1 MSGGPGPAGPSR
13 TPRSPPGLDL
23 DAERERIRREIEELE
38 RSLEPG
44 GVGVELAVS
53 DCSLSSGSDDD
64 EDDDDNEDSHGE
76 MEMEREE
83 DSSDDDIESLPQDPE
98 TCLQMNHVYQE
109 VIQEK
114 IEEVELVIAQNREQQ
129 KEIMG
134 ELDGSKTAKAGD
146 GRSLPANVFLGHF
159 MKPYFKDKTTGI
171 GPPSN
176 EDAKEKAA
184 QGIKSFEQLHSAKW
198 KSREKTLLQKSVV
211 SDRLQRLLQPKLL
224 KMSYW
229 NQKLEKVKTETE
241 KQTLEKQIKEV
252 EREIEAINQ
261 LPESDLL
268 GNRFDEHDWEK
279 ISNIHFDGQRSAEE
293 LKKFW
298 ENWEHPSINKKEWTE
313 EEIER
318 LKRIA
323 AKHNYLDWQTIAQ
336 ELGTNRTPFQCL
348 QKYQIYN
355 KDLKRKEWT
364 KSEDQMLLELVQE
377 MRVGS
382 HIPYKKIAYYMEGR
396 DSAQLIYRW
405 TKSVDP
411 SLKKGP
417 WTPEEDAMLL
427 AAVKKYGEKDWYK
440 IRTEVPGRS
449 DAQCRDRYLKALH
462 WDVKKGKWSLEE
474 EEQLIE
480 LVEKHGLGH
489 WSKIASELPHRT
501 GSQCL
506 SKWKLMIGSKKRS
519 RAAKRQHIEESS
531 TSSESSSED
540 IELDLAD
547 SSEEEEE
554 EEEMTSRTSKEECA
568 LPSIDLWI
576 PTQPDTQEANKGRSQ
591 TSALFSLGS
600 ADAGTS
606 GSDIPRAVC
615 DGDTGRAADKSSELN
630 TLLRG
635 IARPHSTDIV
645 VRNPAE
651 VMAKASQ
658 CGKQVLRV
666 TLEDVR
672 RILRNNT
679 FFQRKFQFKML
690 KPPVGLLAK
699 TAGGSAAVGQNLQGL
714 QNVTHK
720 SYRQER
726 ERWKRL
732 SLDRK
737 LLMAMTPWV
746 GNVLLPCTLQTG
758 KMAFHQTKADAIQ
771 EKVKSISLT
780 STPLFTLFIQLFQI
794 DTKGCMKI
802 IRERKLRE
810 LELLKADARRP
821 QQASQNMEASSGNSS
836 QPCAQRSS
844 QRGIPRS
851 AVRRPVTLKA
861 RGTCA
866 AAFESSAP
874 APPAQGQRQKPKTV
888 SELLREKRLREAQ
901 AKKAMQ
907 RTVLVAPQVLVSG
920 PLIIQHPP
928 QQIIPSAQ
936 AGSKPSAAG
945 CANSQVQGAPA
956 PVPASASAAG
966 STSAVVPENHSSAVP
981 ATGEG
986 PGCSQGTDLQCN
998 KELKEQGLESS
1009 PEGGGFPGMNPAAAE
1024 KTPDQGG
1031 CNGQVVAGS
1040 SAPVV
1045 LQNQAFVPGQITVVP
1060 VGLESGTNKLSLST
1074 PVPCELNS
1082 NGPQHRPVSLL
1093 PALVTPQAGS
1103 PVIPNSILPFT
1114 WVVTPR
1120 ALLPTAVQTVVGVPQ
1135 GTPDAPGRGQCQTAV
1150 TSNGSVSGLGVTPV
1164 AAGANPPHPSSAE
1177 TKGPSSQGA
1186 GVPLGKAADH
1196 STILLPGT
1204 SVSPGCTSSSV
1215 SSVTPACSNGFS
1227 KASDSPAAPTAPPPD
1242 TTAPVLPQTQPPAN
1256 TQGADPQHMSSLA
1269 SLGKSPG
1276 SATANTEIITQGVVL
1291 QPGDL
1296 VPHGSVPGSSGC
1308 FAAQALKNRPIASK
1322 PPTAQPEDI
1331 PPQPST
1337 SSAEKNLLDLSLISL
1352 EDEGLVREWLSGKRG
1367 VQVPSLQTR
1376 LPYLPPFLSNIKT
1389 LSKLL
1394 LQKAALEEQASS
1406 LLPSDAT
1413 EDGGTRDVFHAIGEL
1428 VQQKLGDNPAYLLLK
1443 ARFLAAFTLPAVL
1456 ATLPPPKVTT
1466 TLSASRKQY
1475 EESDE
1480 EEWQSEKE
1488 VSEEESCGNEL
1499 TGVQLDW
1506 RVGDEPGDKDADLLN
1521 QGRGAEEGTAH
1532 SALDSCTAV
1541 AEASAAPV
1549 RRSTRCRKRRRIG
1562 HWNELCLPAWQ

>member
-1 MSGGPGPAGPSR
+1 MSRGPGPAGPA
-13 TPRSPPGLDL
+13 RSPPGLDL

-44 GVGVELAVS
+44 GGGVELAVS
-53 DCSLSSGSDDD
+53 DCSLSSGSDVDEGDDDDDDD
-64 EDDDDNEDSHGE
+64 EDSNAE
-76 MEMEREE
+76 MEVEREE

-114 IEEVELVIAQNREQQ
+114 IEEVELLIAQNREQQ

-134 ELDGSKTAKAGD
+134 ELDGSTKTAKAGD
-146 GRSLPANVFLGHF
+146 GRNLPANVFLGHF

-224 KMSYW
+224 KLSYW
-229 NQKLEKVKTETE
+229 NQKLENIKTETE
-241 KQTLEKQIKEV
+241 KQTLEKQIKEL

-323 AKHNYLDWQTIAQ
+323 AKHNYLDWQSIAQ
-336 ELGTNRTPFQCL
+336 ELGVRTPFQCL

-364 KSEDQMLLELVQE
+364 KAEDQMLLELVQE

-382 HIPYKKIAYYMEGR
+382 HIPFKKIAYYMEGR

-489 WSKIASELPHRT
+489 WSKIAAELPHRT

-519 RAAKRQHIEESS
+519 RAAKRQHVEETSS
-531 TSSESSSED
+531 SSESSSED
-540 IELDLAD
+540 VELDLAD

-554 EEEMTSRTSKEECA
+554 EKETPSRPSKEECA

-591 TSALFSLGS
+591 SSALSSPGS

-606 GSDIPRAVC
+606 GGDIPRA
-615 DGDTGRAADKSSELN
+615 ADDPSELN

-635 IARPHSTDIV
+635 IARPHSTDVV
-645 VRNPAE
+645 VRDPAE

-690 KPPVGLLAK
+690 KPPVGLLAR
-699 TAGGSAAVGQNLQGL
+699 TAGVSAAAGQDLQGL
-714 QNVTHK
+714 QNVTHRT
-720 SYRQER
+720 YRQER

-737 LLMAMTPWV
+737 LLMAVTPWV

-758 KMAFHQTKADAIQ
+758 KMAFHQTKAGAIQ

-821 QQASQNMEASSGNSS
+821 QQASQNMETPSGNSS

-851 AVRRPVTLKA
+851 AVRRSVALKA
-861 RGTCA
+861 RETCA
-866 AAFESSAP
+866 AASESSAP

-901 AKKAMQ
+901 AKKAVQ

-920 PLIIQHPP
+920 SLIIQHPP

-936 AGSKPSAAG
+936 AGSKPAAAAR
-945 CANSQVQGAPA
+945 ANSQVQGAPA

-981 ATGEG
+981 GTGES

-998 KELKEQGLESS
+998 KELKEKALESS
-1009 PEGGGFPGMNPAAAE
+1009 PEGGGFPGTNPAAAE
-1024 KTPDQGG
+1024 KAPEQGG
-1031 CNGQVVAGS
+1031 CNGQVRAGS
-1040 SAPVV
+1040 SASVV

-1060 VGLESGTNKLSLST
+1060 VGLEPGTNKLPLST
-1074 PVPCELNS
+1074 PVPCEQNS
-1082 NGPQHRPVSLL
+1082 NGPQPRPVSLL

-1103 PVIPNSILPFT
+1103 AVIPNSILPFT
-1114 WVVTPR
+1114 WVVTPQ
-1120 ALLPTAVQTVVGVPQ
+1120 ALLPTAVQAVVGVPQ
-1135 GTPDAPGRGQCQTAV
+1135 ATPAAPGRSQCQTAG
-1150 TSNGSVSGLGVTPV
+1150 TSNGSVSGLGATPV

-1186 GVPLGKAADH
+1186 GVPLGKAAEH

-1204 SVSPGCTSSSV
+1204 SVSAGCASSSI
-1215 SSVTPACSNGFS
+1215 SSAAPACSNGFC
-1227 KASDSPAAPTAPPPD
+1227 KASDSPAAPTAPD
-1242 TTAPVLPQTQPPAN
+1242 TPALGAVGLPHTQPSGN
-1256 TQGADPQHMSSLA
+1256 TQGADPQGVSSLA
-1269 SLGKSPG
+1269 SSGKSPD
-1276 SATANTEIITQGVVL
+1276 SAPASTESITQGIVL
-1291 QPGDL
+1291 QPGD
-1296 VPHGSVPGSSGC
+1296 PAPPSSATAPGSSGC
-1308 FAAQALKNRPIASK
+1308 FAAQALRNRPIASK
-1322 PPTAQPEDI
+1322 PPTAQPEDV

-1337 SSAEKNLLDLSLISL
+1337 SSAERNLLDFSLVSL

-1376 LPYLPPFLSNIKT
+1376 LPYLPPFLCNIKT

-1406 LLPSDAT
+1406 LLPPDTA
-1413 EDGGTRDVFHAIGEL
+1413 EDGGTRDVFRAIGEL

-1466 TLSASRKQY
+1466 TLSASRKQH

-1499 TGVQLDW
+1499 TGMQLDW
-1506 RVGDEPGDKDADLLN
+1506 RAGDEPGDKDADLLN
-1521 QGRGAEEGTAH
+1521 QGLGAEEGTAQP
-1532 SALDSCTAV
+1532 ALDSCTAV
-1541 AEASAAPV
+1541 ADASAAPI
-1549 RRSTRCRKRRRIG
+1549 RRSARCRKRRRRIG

>member
-1 MSGGPGPAGPSR
+1 
-13 TPRSPPGLDL
+13 DL
-23 DAERERIRREIEELE
+23 DAEREKIRREIEELE

-44 GVGVELAVS
+44 GAGIQLAVS
-53 DCSLSSGSDDD
+53 DCSLSSSSGTGSAQPLGLHVVVVKAP
-64 EDDDDNEDSHGE
+64 EPAESHQ
-76 MEMEREE
+76 E

-114 IEEVELVIAQNREQQ
+114 IEEVELLIAQNREQQ

-146 GRSLPANVFLGHF
+146 GRNLPANVFLGHF

-184 QGIKSFEQLHSAKW
+184 QGIKSFEQLLSAKW

-241 KQTLEKQIKEV
+241 KQILEKQIKEV
-252 EREIEAINQ
+252 EQEIEAINQ

-279 ISNIHFDGQRSAEE
+279 ISNIHFDGQRTSEE
-293 LKKFW
+293 LRKFW
-298 ENWEHPSINKKEWTE
+298 QNWEHPSINKKEWSE

-318 LKRIA
+318 LKQIA
-323 AKHNYLDWQTIAQ
+323 AKHNYLNWQTIAQ

-364 KSEDQMLLELVQE
+364 KDEDQMLLELVQE

-427 AAVKKYGEKDWYK
+427 AAVKKYGERDWYK

-462 WDVKKGKWSLEE
+462 RDVKKGKWSLEE

-480 LVEKHGLGH
+480 LVQKHGLGH

-506 SKWKLMIGSKKRS
+506 SKWKLMIGSKKKRS
-519 RAAKRQHIEESS
+519 QAAKRRHVEESS
-531 TSSESSSED
+531 SSSESSSED

-547 SSEEEEE
+547 SSEEEKED
-554 EEEMTSRTSKEECA
+554 EEEMTSTTSKEEWT

-576 PTQPDTQEANKGRSQ
+576 PTQPDTQEANKGRCQ
-591 TSALFSLGS
+591 TSSLLPPLGADGGS
-600 ADAGTS
+600 S
-606 GSDIPRAVC
+606 SSDIPGAPC
-615 DGDTGRAADKSSELN
+615 DGGTDKSSELN

-635 IARPHSTDIV
+635 IARPHSTDVV

-651 VMAKASQ
+651 VITK

-666 TLEDVR
+666 SLEDVR
-672 RILRNNT
+672 RVLRNNT
-679 FFQRKFQFKML
+679 FFQKKFQFKML
-690 KPPVGLLAK
+690 KPPAGLLTK
-699 TAGGSAAVGQNLQGL
+699 TAGVSAAVGQNRQGL

-720 SYRQER
+720 TYRQER
-726 ERWKRL
+726 ERWRRL

-737 LLMAMTPWV
+737 LLMAVTPWV

-758 KMAFHQTKADAIQ
+758 KMAFHHTKAGAIQ
-771 EKVKSISLT
+771 EKVKSVSLT

-802 IRERKLRE
+802 IRERKLRQ
-810 LELLKADARRP
+810 LELHKADARR
-821 QQASQNMEASSGNSS
+821 
-836 QPCAQRSS
+836 
-844 QRGIPRS
+844 
-851 AVRRPVTLKA
+851 RPAALRA
-861 RGTCA
+861 RETSA

-874 APPAQGQRQKPKTV
+874 AMQGAPIAQGQRQKPKTV
-888 SELLREKRLREAQ
+888 SELLREKRLRESQ

-907 RTVLVAPQVLVSG
+907 RTVLVAPQMLVSG
-920 PLIIQHPP
+920 PLIIQHSS
-928 QQIIPSAQ
+928 QHIIPSAQ
-936 AGSKPSAAG
+936 AVSKPTAAG
-945 CANSQVQGAPA
+945 CTSSQGQGAPA
-956 PVPASASAAG
+956 PVPASTSDAG
-966 STSAVVPENHSSAVP
+966 STSAVVPENHSSAGP
-981 ATGEG
+981 ETGKS
-986 PGCSQGTDLQCN
+986 PGCSQGTDLQSS
-998 KELKEQGLESS
+998 KELKEQALESS
-1009 PEGGGFPGMNPAAAE
+1009 PEGR
-1024 KTPDQGG
+1024 
-1031 CNGQVVAGS
+1031 
-1040 SAPVV
+1040 
-1045 LQNQAFVPGQITVVP
+1045 AF
-1060 VGLESGTNKLSLST
+1060 
-1074 PVPCELNS
+1074 PVPRELNS
-1082 NGPQHRPVSLL
+1082 NGPQQRPVNLL

-1114 WVVTPR
+1114 WVVTPQ

-1135 GTPDAPGRGQCQTAV
+1135 GTPAAPGRSQCQTTV
-1150 TSNGSVSGLGVTPV
+1150 PSKGNVSGLGVTP
-1164 AAGANPPHPSSAE
+1164 APAGANPPHLSRAD
-1177 TKGPSSQGA
+1177 TKGPSSQLTGD
-1186 GVPLGKAADH
+1186 PLGKAPDP
-1196 STILLPGT
+1196 STVLLPGT
-1204 SVSPGCTSSSV
+1204 SVSPGCTTSSI

-1227 KASDSPAAPTAPPPD
+1227 KASDSPAAPTALPPD
-1242 TTAPVLPQTQPPAN
+1242 TPALCAVVLPQTQP
-1256 TQGADPQHMSSLA
+1256 QGADSQCL
-1269 SLGKSPG
+1269 
-1276 SATANTEIITQGVVL
+1276 
-1291 QPGDL
+1291 
-1296 VPHGSVPGSSGC
+1296 HGSVPGNSGC
-1308 FAAQALKNRPIASK
+1308 FAGQASKNRPIASK

-1331 PPQPST
+1331 PPQPGT
-1337 SSAEKNLLDLSLISL
+1337 SSAEKNLLDFSLISL
-1352 EDEGLVREWLSGKRG
+1352 EDEGLVREWLSGKHG
-1367 VQVPSLQTR
+1367 VQVPSLQTS
-1376 LPYLPPFLSNIKT
+1376 LPYLPPFLCNIKT

-1406 LLPSDAT
+1406 LLPSDASQ
-1413 EDGGTRDVFHAIGEL
+1413 DGGTRDVFHAIGEL

-1488 VSEEESCGNEL
+1488 VSE
-1499 TGVQLDW
+1499 
-1506 RVGDEPGDKDADLLN
+1506 
-1521 QGRGAEEGTAH
+1521 
-1532 SALDSCTAV
+1532 
-1541 AEASAAPV
+1541 
-1549 RRSTRCRKRRRIG
+1549 
-1562 HWNELCLPAWQ
+1562 

>member
-1 MSGGPGPAGPSR
+1 PSR
-13 TPRSPPGLDL
+13 SPPPGLDL

-44 GVGVELAVS
+44 GVGVELAMS
-53 DCSLSSGSDDD
+53 DCSLSSGSGTGSGRGGGS
-64 EDDDDNEDSHGE
+64 EGRAGSCGTGVGLPLKCLVCLK
-76 MEMEREE
+76 EMEREE

-114 IEEVELVIAQNREQQ
+114 IEEVELLIAQNREQQ

-134 ELDGSKTAKAGD
+134 ELDGSTKTAKAGD
-146 GRSLPANVFLGHF
+146 GRNLPANVFLGHF

-279 ISNIHFDGQRSAEE
+279 ISNIHFDGQRSSEE

-364 KSEDQMLLELVQE
+364 KAEDQMLLELVQE

-405 TKSVDP
+405 TKSVNP

-440 IRTEVPGRS
+440 IRTEVPGRN

-506 SKWKLMIGSKKRS
+506 SKWKLMIGSKKKKS
-519 RAAKRQHIEESS
+519 RAAKRQHVEESS
-531 TSSESSSED
+531 SSSESSSED

-554 EEEMTSRTSKEECA
+554 EEMPSRTSKEECA

-591 TSALFSLGS
+591 TSALFSPGS

-606 GSDIPRAVC
+606 GTDIPRAVC
-615 DGDTGRAADKSSELN
+615 DGGTDGADDKSSELN

-635 IARPHSTDIV
+635 IARPHSTDVV

-651 VMAKASQ
+651 

-690 KPPVGLLAK
+690 KPPIGLLAK
-699 TAGGSAAVGQNLQGL
+699 TAGVSAAVGRNLQGL

-720 SYRQER
+720 TYRQER

-737 LLMAMTPWV
+737 LLMAVTPWV
-746 GNVLLPCTLQTG
+746 GNVLLPCTFHTG

-771 EKVKSISLT
+771 QRVKSISLT

-821 QQASQNMEASSGNSS
+821 QQVLGRVCSSS
-836 QPCAQRSS
+836 QPCAQRNS

-851 AVRRPVTLKA
+851 AVRRPVALKA
-861 RGTCA
+861 RETCA

-936 AGSKPSAAG
+936 AGSKPAASG

-981 ATGEG
+981 ETGES

-998 KELKEQGLESS
+998 RELKEQALESS
-1009 PEGGGFPGMNPAAAE
+1009 PEGG
-1024 KTPDQGG
+1024 
-1031 CNGQVVAGS
+1031 
-1040 SAPVV
+1040 
-1045 LQNQAFVPGQITVVP
+1045 VVP
-1060 VGLESGTNKLSLST
+1060 VGLESGTSKLSLST

-1082 NGPQHRPVSLL
+1082 NGPQHSPVSLL

-1103 PVIPNSILPFT
+1103 AVIPNSILPFT
-1114 WVVTPR
+1114 WVVTPQ

-1135 GTPDAPGRGQCQTAV
+1135 GTPAAPGRGQCQTAV

-1227 KASDSPAAPTAPPPD
+1227 KVSDSPAAPAAPDSP
-1242 TTAPVLPQTQPPAN
+1242 ALGAVVLPQTQPPAN
-1256 TQGADPQHMSSLA
+1256 TQGADPQW
-1269 SLGKSPG
+1269 
-1276 SATANTEIITQGVVL
+1276 
-1291 QPGDL
+1291 
-1296 VPHGSVPGSSGC
+1296 SSGC

-1322 PPTAQPEDI
+1322 PPTAQPEDD

-1337 SSAEKNLLDLSLISL
+1337 SSAERNLLDFSLISL
-1352 EDEGLVREWLSGKRG
+1352 EDEGLVREWLSGKKG

-1376 LPYLPPFLSNIKT
+1376 LPYLPPFLCNIKT

-1406 LLPSDAT
+1406 LLPPDAT
-1413 EDGGTRDVFHAIGEL
+1413 EDGGTRDVFRAIGEL
-1428 VQQKLGDNPAYLLLK
+1428 VQQKLGDNPAYLMLK

-1466 TLSASRKQY
+1466 TLSASRKQH

-1488 VSEEESCGNEL
+1488 VSE
-1499 TGVQLDW
+1499 
-1506 RVGDEPGDKDADLLN
+1506 
-1521 QGRGAEEGTAH
+1521 
-1532 SALDSCTAV
+1532 
-1541 AEASAAPV
+1541 
-1549 RRSTRCRKRRRIG
+1549 
-1562 HWNELCLPAWQ
+1562 